1 MPHRRYTETP
11 ARARS
16 ETHYLLLYCCRLT
29 TAVRLV
35 PLLLLL
41 KLPCVRNITRI
52 LKNSRARR
60 VQTSNLFF
68 FFYYVTYT
76 CPGSRLGQIRF
87 GNFVGI
93 PLNAKRVCSTIRF
106 FTFDTLLLFI
116 VEIDVLSKTR
126 LTVIFCTGDG
136 EPVSRSDTNSTTHY
150 FQKKKIH
157 SFYFTFYGRGGG
169 GEMIIKNI
177 SFEIF

>member
-68 FFYYVTYT
+68 FFLLCHVHVPRESSRPDSLWEFRGYT
-76 CPGSRLGQIRF
+76 
-87 GNFVGI
+87 
-93 PLNAKRVCSTIRF
+93 AKRETRVFDYSIFYIRH
-106 FTFDTLLLFI
+106 
-116 VEIDVLSKTR
+116 
-126 LTVIFCTGDG
+126 VIII
-136 EPVSRSDTNSTTHY
+136 Y
-150 FQKKKIH
+150 
-157 SFYFTFYGRGGG
+157 RGNRCF
-169 GEMIIKNI
+169 IKN
-177 SFEIF
+177 